1 MLVKNCDCHMS
12 IHIRY
17 AEETDASI
25 LAGFQLKMAEETEGL
40 QLEEEVVADGVIQL
54 IRDRNKGFYLVAEN
68 DNGDVAGCL
77 IITYEWSDWRNGWIW
92 WIGSL
97 YVEISFRRQGIF
109 RLLLN
114 KVIELGGQHEVKALR
129 LYVDKENELAQNVY
143 LRNGFRSSNY
153 ALFEY
158 AELRIKA

>member
-1 MLVKNCDCHMS
+1 MS

-25 LAGFQLKMAEETEGL
+25 LAGFQLKMALETENL
-40 QLEEEVVADGVIQL
+40 ELEEEVVADGVIQL

-68 DNGDVAGCL
+68 DNDDVAGCL

-97 YVEISFRRQGIF
+97 YVGKNYRKRGIF

-114 KVIELGGQHEVKALR
+114 KVLELGREHEVTAVR
-129 LYVDKENELAQNVY
+129 LYVDKHNELAQNVY
-143 LRNGFRSSNY
+143 LRNGFRCSNY
-153 ALFEY
+153 NIFEY
-158 AELRIKA
+158 AELPVKD

>member
-1 MLVKNCDCHMS
+1 MS

-17 AEETDASI
+17 AEETDVSI

-40 QLEEEVVADGVIQL
+40 YLEEEVVADGVIQL

-97 YVEISFRRQGIF
+97 YVEKSYRKQGIF

-114 KVIELGGQHEVKALR
+114 KVLTLGQEHEVMAVR
-129 LYVDKENELAQNVY
+129 LYVDKRNELAQKVY
-143 LRNGFRSSNY
+143 LRNGFKCSNY
-153 ALFEY
+153 EVFEY
-158 AELRIKA
+158 AELPIKA

>member
-1 MLVKNCDCHMS
+1 MS

-17 AEETDASI
+17 AEETDTAI
-25 LAGFQLKMAEETEGL
+25 LAGFQLKMADETESL
-40 QLEEEVVADGVIQL
+40 QLEEEIVADGVLQL

-97 YVEISFRRQGIF
+97 FVEKVYRKQGVF
-109 RLLLN
+109 HLLLD
-114 KVIELGGQHEVKALR
+114 KVIELSAQQDVRAVR
-129 LYVDKENELAQNVY
+129 LYVDQENEPAQAAY
-143 LRNGFRSSNY
+143 LRSGFKKSNY
-153 ALFEY
+153 EVFEY
-158 AELRIKA
+158 DLPGINPGWEAE